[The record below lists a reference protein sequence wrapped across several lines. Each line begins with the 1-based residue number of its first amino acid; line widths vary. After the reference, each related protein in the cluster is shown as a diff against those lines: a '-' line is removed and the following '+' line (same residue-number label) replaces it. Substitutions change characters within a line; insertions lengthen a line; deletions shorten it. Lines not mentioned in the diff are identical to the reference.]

1 MSKSIARIQKV
12 SYLKNLYL
20 KRPRTDHNVVVNWQ
34 VTILHLFKDT
44 IFILL
49 GILAAGFGLK
59 GFLLPNGFIDGG
71 VTGISLLLKELTN
84 YSLSILIVVINIPFI
99 ILGYYQIDK
108 SFVVKSTVAII
119 GLAIA
124 LAVIDY
130 PIITS
135 DKLLVAVFGGF
146 FLGTGIGL
154 SVRGGSVLDGTEVL
168 AIFFSRRT
176 GLSIGDFVL
185 IFNILIFLT
194 AAIFL
199 SLEVALYSILTYLS
213 ASKTMDFIIEG
224 VEEYI
229 GGNDHIPSS

>member
-1 MSKSIARIQKV
+1 
-12 SYLKNLYL
+12 
-20 KRPRTDHNVVVNWQ
+20 
-34 VTILHLFKDT
+34 
-44 IFILL
+44 
-49 GILAAGFGLK
+49 
-59 GFLLPNGFIDGG
+59 

-108 SFVVKSTVAII
+108 SFVVKSIVAIT

-168 AIFFSRRT
+168 AIF
-176 GLSIGDFVL
+176 L
-185 IFNILIFLT
+185 
-194 AAIFL
+194 
-199 SLEVALYSILTYLS
+199 
-213 ASKTMDFIIEG
+213 
-224 VEEYI
+224 
-229 GGNDHIPSS
+229 